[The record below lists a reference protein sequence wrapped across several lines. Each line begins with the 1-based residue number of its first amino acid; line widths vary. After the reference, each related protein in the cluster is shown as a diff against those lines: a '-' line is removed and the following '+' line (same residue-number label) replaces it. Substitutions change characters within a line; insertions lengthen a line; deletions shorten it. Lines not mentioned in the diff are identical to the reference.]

1 MKRNYFYKKKEDWD
15 TTMIELIVE
24 IAKTAIWVLL
34 AIPLFLGYAQN
45 AHLATIQNDVEVAE
59 NFVTDKLLLNDNK
72 LPSNWEKIN
81 TNELTE
87 LTQENKL
94 YDVRDIV
101 VDEDSIEEGDY
112 FKLAQ
117 RPLNTKLKGN
127 FYTNQDGKVYY
138 EDLK

>member
-1 MKRNYFYKKKEDWD
+1 MKRKNKEMD
-15 TTMIELIVE
+15 TMIEIIVE
-24 IAKTAIWVLL
+24 IAKTAIWVLI
-34 AIPLFLGYAQN
+34 AIPMFLGYAQN
-45 AHLATIQNDVEVAE
+45 ARLATIQNDVELAE

-87 LTQENKL
+87 LTQEKKL

-112 FKLAQ
+112 FKLTQ